1 MLTPR
6 VNVEYREANEQTEK
20 ITNVCRSGSGSG
32 SQERATIKG
41 MHKDAFQVCAELC
54 RWLDSVSAHTQS
66 CHDSSCLSLSELSGR
81 QHEPHIAGRQ
91 LLAM

>member
-1 MLTPR
+1 MLTRR
-6 VNVEYREANEQTEK
+6 VNIEYREANEQTEK
-20 ITNVCRSGSGSG
+20 RMNVCRSGSGSG

-54 RWLDSVSAHTQS
+54 GWLYRVHTQS
-66 CHDSSCLSLSELSGR
+66 CHDSSSCLSLSELSGR